1 MFFIL
6 FKAFSN
12 DLFVKV
18 TVGLKP
24 IEYDIISPLKVSKIG
39 DKYIFFSLFLILNSV
54 ISVSHNLFGLS
65 ALKFLLTILFAIFPT
80 VPLYELYFLTLF
92 LNFIHKSGLQ

>member
-39 DKYIFFSLFLILNSV
+39 DKYIFFVLFPILNSV
-54 ISVSHNLFGLS
+54 ISVSHNLLGLS
-65 ALKFLLTILFAIFPT
+65 VLKFLLTIFFAIFPT
-80 VPLYELYFLTLF
+80 VPLY
-92 LNFIHKSGLQ
+92 